1 MTTPPPSSADAV
13 PAPAPAPASG
23 SVAASSPAP
32 GSVVAPKRPHF
43 GKLSIVIPV
52 YNEEA
57 TIHEL
62 IRLVVEA
69 VLPAHLEK
77 EIICVNDAS
86 KDGTAKK
93 LDELPMIFPGENF
106 VIRHKTVNE

>member
-1 MTTPPPSSADAV
+1 MSTESAPSPSTPST
-13 PAPAPAPASG
+13 AP
-23 SVAASSPAP
+23 P
-32 GSVVAPKRPHF
+32 GSLLPPERPKF
-43 GKLSIVIPV
+43 NKLSIVIPV

-57 TIHEL
+57 TVQEL

-69 VLPAHLEK
+69 VLPARLEK

-93 LDELPMIFPGENF
+93 LDELPGLFPGQDF
-106 VIRHKTVNE
+106 KIHHKSVNEGKGAAL